1 MANLTDVSSGARTF
15 LRDFPMFFEADQG
28 PLNTLTVR
36 LPHPLI
42 ASDTLAVYTT
52 TPPVAPA
59 TEPTTTLTK
68 AWQCDERNGLLKITD
83 EGLLNQRVL
92 IAGYHY
98 SWFLDSDL
106 LFHAG
111 NVLSEFTYSGAISGV
126 RDMAPAQVEVTM
138 LGTVVRALWSLSME
152 LMLDID
158 VHTPEG
164 MDIPARQR
172 YGQVL
177 QMLGPFEA
185 EFQSKADMLG
195 LGLGALEVFRLRRV
209 SYTTGRYV
217 PVYQER
223 EIDDPRWPNRLW
235 PPIPYGMPPSQDD
248 EPAYAR
254 YRRVTG
260 VLPLSTQGDMATVEE
275 IGRGSY
281 EDIGQGWT
289 SLGTRGDWP

>member
-1 MANLTDVSSGARTF
+1 MATLTDVSSGARTF
-15 LRDFPMFFEADQG
+15 LRDFPMFFEVDQG
-28 PLNTLTVR
+28 LLNTLTVR

-42 ASDTLAVYTT
+42 AADTLAVYVT

-59 TEPTTTLTK
+59 TDAITTLTE
-68 AWQCDERNGLLKITD
+68 AWECDERNGLLKITD
-83 EGLLNQRVL
+83 SSLLNKRLL

-106 LFHAG
+106 AFHAG
-111 NVLSEFTYSGAISGV
+111 MVLSEFTHSGAVSGI
-126 RDMAPAQVEVTM
+126 RAMQPAQVEVTM

-158 VHTPEG
+158 VNTPEG
-164 MDIPARQR
+164 MSIPARQR
-172 YGQVL
+172 YTQVL

-195 LGLGALEVFRLRRV
+195 LGLGALQIFRLRRV
-209 SYTTGRYV
+209 SLTTGRYI
-217 PVYQER
+217 PVYTDR
-223 EIDDPRWPNRLW
+223 EIDDPRWPDRQW
-235 PPIPYGMPPSQDD
+235 PVIPDVVPFDE

-260 VLPLSTQGDMATVEE
+260 VLPLSTQGDEVQQ
-275 IGRGSY
+275 Y
-281 EDIGQGWT
+281 QDLGQGWT